1 MSTWCT
7 ARPPISQYEQCM
19 TAQCAAVYICQS
31 TATVNNA
38 KRCLSLVTTKLN
50 KCPDLCLFLPS
61 PFVVKRTEVGMIRLS
76 IEVKDGTHAN
86 SGAFGMDRA
95 IGCLYLFIFL
105 I

>member
-1 MSTWCT
+1 
-7 ARPPISQYEQCM
+7 M
-19 TAQCAAVYICQS
+19 TAQCAAVYNTCQS
-31 TATVNNA
+31 AATVNNA